1 MGKEVIPPEQ
11 RATMNFVFWPGTGS
25 CQMCLHCGVQQ
36 PGETFSVHLHTH
48 SDEAFIAFEG
58 VGQMYLADHWV
69 DVEAGDV
76 LFAQPMVLHGA
87 RNPHTGP
94 DAQRFVTCGGP
105 IPWDAFLYDA
115 AGVSCDVRGN

>member
-1 MGKEVIPPEQ
+1 
-11 RATMNFVFWPGTGS
+11 
-25 CQMCLHCGVQQ
+25 
-36 PGETFSVHLHTH
+36 VHLHTH

-76 LFAQPMVLHGA
+76 LYAEPMVLHGA

-94 DAQRFVTCGGP
+94 DAKRFVTCGGP
-105 IPWDAFLYDA
+105 IPWDVFLYDA
-115 AGVSCDVRGN
+115 ASVSSRVRGN